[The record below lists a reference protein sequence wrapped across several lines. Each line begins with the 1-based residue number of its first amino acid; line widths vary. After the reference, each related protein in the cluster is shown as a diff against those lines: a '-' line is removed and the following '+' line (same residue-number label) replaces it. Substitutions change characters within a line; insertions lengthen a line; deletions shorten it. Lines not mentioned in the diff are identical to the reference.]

1 MKSKDLLNPLSY
13 KLLEHYKITK
23 ILAKCEV
30 VEEHVSGIEYTE
42 EEKKKLKSELMGR
55 LGVKSEAKLL
65 EKLAE
70 EKVNEEDYYESTKKT
85 IGLRNLAIKLFK
97 DKAKAKFLDEK
108 HKYDVGSYSLIRVK
122 NVYQAREIIIRIQ
135 EGEESFEDLA
145 TKYSEGPEKYNRG
158 VVGPGPIEKASPEL
172 AKIVRGSQPGVTR
185 GPFQIGEW
193 VVIVRLNHLT
203 LAKYDSRIEEKI
215 CTDLFEKYIDEKTE
229 KLMEE
234 LKVIFLNQQPK
245 N

>member
-13 KLLEHYKITK
+13 KLLEHYKVTK

-30 VEEHVSGIEYTE
+30 VEEHVRSIQYTE
-42 EEKKKLKSELMGR
+42 EEKKRLKSELMKK
-55 LGVKSEAKLL
+55 LGIESEARLQ

-85 IGLRNLAIKLFK
+85 IGLKNLARKLFK

-135 EGEESFEDLA
+135 EGEETFEDLA

-172 AKIVRGSQPGVTR
+172 A
-185 GPFQIGEW
+185 
-193 VVIVRLNHLT
+193 
-203 LAKYDSRIEEKI
+203 
-215 CTDLFEKYIDEKTE
+215 
-229 KLMEE
+229 
-234 LKVIFLNQQPK
+234 
-245 N
+245 